1 MALQI
6 RYPTSVIRSRG
17 DDHGGDLLMD
27 GGAPLP
33 FPLAAAREGW
43 IKSSRSPCSM
53 AAWSELERGITLGK
67 CGGYVKVSPRANQM
81 ELHEMDR
88 QYEQEEDKKMC
99 WKMQ

>member
-17 DDHGGDLLMD
+17 DDDDGDLD

-33 FPLAAAREGW
+33 PLPLAAPREGG

-53 AAWSELERGITLGK
+53 AARSGLESGIAFAK
-67 CGGYVKVSPRANQM
+67 
-81 ELHEMDR
+81 
-88 QYEQEEDKKMC
+88 
-99 WKMQ
+99 

>member
-17 DDHGGDLLMD
+17 DDSEGALD

-33 FPLAAAREGW
+33 FPLAAAAREGG

-53 AAWSELERGITLGK
+53 AARSELESGITLGE
-67 CGGYVKVSPRANQM
+67 GGGDVKVSPRANQV

-88 QYEQEEDKKMC
+88 QCYS
-99 WKMQ
+99 